1 MLGFFRKSSP
11 TPPAKQAAQPS
22 GSFGSDSFS
31 EVLGRLRSIVRD
43 SYESLKRDETKPAPE
58 IRTEKTVTEQMY
70 SGEKRILAYA
80 QAQQLYDNDDV
91 GATVD
96 SLIRLAIGT
105 KGGTPRFIG
114 TNREELQREFRKWKR
129 HAGWEEGEP
138 FADLL
143 SLILRTVKVKG
154 DCLILMDPYLTENK
168 LRVFDADQITS
179 VFQADFE
186 RWCAE
191 RGAYT
196 ETNGIREYWRQVE
209 GVVLDTFGRVQGYF
223 VTPERNHY
231 GVPMDKAIYLPAQI
245 CRRVGYKRK
254 LTQVRGESAL
264 LPNRDLTEDTRNL
277 LKAEVSAAKLTS
289 ELNLVMTEAP
299 GQTGGAVKALM
310 QGLSAEA
317 ATAGTDTTP
326 DELAALFA
334 TENQAA
340 TLKSLQGK
348 ASIATIPNGAT
359 LSNLNNAQRPSAA
372 IRDWRDS
379 LADSNGK
386 RLGVMSCLARGR
398 ADNSYSSGQ
407 IELAISWRQI
417 EEDQKLLERQVVD
430 YVVNT
435 LFGDVEYTVT
445 WPRQFEIDPS
455 KAEACKDAQI
465 RGGRS
470 TLQELIGPDWEEVLE
485 QQARELEK
493 VRELELTTTPYVQQQ
508 AGAAATIAPDETTEE
523 LDQ

>member
-1 MLGFFRKSSP
+1 MLGFFRKSS
-11 TPPAKQAAQPS
+11 TPPVKQTGQTSVSSPRS
-22 GSFGSDSFS
+22 TSFP
-31 EVLGRLRSIVRD
+31 EVLARLRSMVKN
-43 SYESLKRDETKPAPE
+43 SYESLKRDPTKPAPE
-58 IRTEKTVTEQMY
+58 IRTEKTITEQMY
-70 SGEKRILAYA
+70 SAERRIMAYA

-105 KGGTPRFIG
+105 KGGTPRFSG
-114 TNREELQREFRKWKR
+114 ERREELQAQFRSWKR

-143 SLILRTVKVKG
+143 ALILREVKVKG
-154 DCLILMDPYLTENK
+154 DCIIFLDPVITDNR
-168 LRVFDADQITS
+168 LRIFAADQITS
-179 VFQADFE
+179 VFTADFE
-186 RWCAE
+186 RWCTE
-191 RGAYT
+191 RGAYI
-196 ETNGIREYWRQVE
+196 EDNGIREYWRQVE
-209 GVVLDTFGRVQGYF
+209 GVVLDTFGRVQGYW
-223 VTPERNHY
+223 VTPERNHH
-231 GVPMDKAIYLPAQI
+231 GVPIDKAMYLPATA
-245 CRRVGYKRK
+245 CRRVAYKRK
-254 LTQVRGESAL
+254 LTQVRGESSL

-326 DELAALFA
+326 EELAALFA
-334 TENQAA
+334 TANQGDPL
-340 TLKSLQGK
+340 TSLQGK
-348 ASIATIPNGAT
+348 ASIATIPNGAS

-430 YVVNT
+430 YVISC
-435 LFGDVEYTVT
+435 LFGDVEYVVT
-445 WPRQFEIDPS
+445 WPHQFEIDPS

-485 QQARELEK
+485 QQARELK
-493 VRELELTTTPYVQQQ
+493 RVRELELTTTPYIQQQ
-508 AGAAATIAPDETTEE
+508 AGAGAPVEPTDNTEE